1 MKLENTLENKTKFF
15 AQYWGQDV
23 LCRDIFGKNKN
34 EIIMHNTPCSN
45 LKLGEIIDSYLEL
58 KPLSQISDEDI
69 NFVAKVC
76 HQVPNLTFEIKRQDD
91 IVHATNMD
99 NYGIER
105 HICINFKY
113 ATINCNI
120 RIPDDN
126 DKLVNYKVNI
136 SEIHMNASRVVGY
149 IQSLDYLRSKGYALP
164 YIDLSV
170 KDLVEYGWV
179 KLKEN

>member
-1 MKLENTLENKTKFF
+1 MKTQNTLENKAKFF
-15 AQYWGQDV
+15 VQYWGQHV
-23 LCRDIFGKNKN
+23 LYFTSDFLRKID
-34 EIIMHNTPCSN
+34 N
-45 LKLGEIIDSYLEL
+45 LTLDSVENDDYLEL

-76 HQVPNLTFEIKRQDD
+76 HQVPNLTFEIKKQED
-91 IVHATNMD
+91 IVHATSMD
-99 NYGIER
+99 KSGIER

-126 DKLVNYKVNI
+126 DKIVNYKVNI
-136 SEIHMNASRVVGY
+136 AEIHMSTSRVVGY
-149 IQSLDYLRSKGYALP
+149 IQSLDYIRSKGYAIP
-164 YIDLSV
+164 YMDLSV
-170 KDLVEYGWV
+170 KDLIEYGWV